1 MQYYKDKKCSVNTV
15 IASLDSLPQILLESR
30 SGHFHLQDKFMAFF
44 LSFFALLEDLNKL
57 FHPAVEH
64 SLLWPEPQLLNA
76 FLNLAL

>member
-44 LSFFALLEDLNKL
+44 LSFFALLEDLN
-57 FHPAVEH
+57 
-64 SLLWPEPQLLNA
+64 
-76 FLNLAL
+76 